1 MHSGHC
7 RGKIGEKWRDWA
19 VRVRTFHGLSRTIEE
34 IQRTAGILAQRGW
47 SEASGGNISIRVG
60 IDFPESL
67 GRRMPVPIPVPE
79 IEGKTFIF
87 TRSGS
92 RMRDIAVNPE
102 PGLCL
107 IQVGEGGNYCT
118 VFPDDAKP
126 TSELAVHL
134 LSQAVL
140 KTERPEFTAV
150 LHTQPTKLVALTHIT
165 EFRDTRSLNEV
176 LFRMHPETAVI
187 LPERTV
193 IVPYEVPGSNALAEK
208 TAHALGDQRVV
219 IWEKHG
225 TVSIGRTLS
234 EALDYVEIL
243 EKAAE
248 IYFLAASTNRGPE
261 GLTDE
266 EIERTLRAFGV
277 RL

>member
-1 MHSGHC
+1 MKN
-7 RGKIGEKWRDWA
+7 RE
-19 VRVRTFHGLSRTIEE
+19 FNGLYSTIEG
-34 IQRTAGILAQRGW
+34 IQRTAGVLAQRGW
-47 SEASGGNISIRVG
+47 SEASGGNISIRVKT
-60 IDFPESL
+60 DFPESG

-79 IEGKTFIF
+79 LVGETFIF

-107 IQVGEGGNYCT
+107 IRMLKGGNYCT
-118 VFPDDAKP
+118 VFPDDAEP
-126 TSELAVHL
+126 TSELAAHL

-165 EFRDTRSLNEV
+165 EFRDTQLLNEV

-208 TAHALGDQRVV
+208 TAHVLVDRRVV

-248 IYFLAASTNRGPE
+248 IYLLAASTNRGPE
-261 GLTDE
+261 GLTE
-266 EIERTLRAFGV
+266 EAMERTLRAFGMQ
-277 RL
+277 L